1 MRLCGR
7 VLIASILAVGC
18 ASTSRPPPLEEDAPP
33 APPQTE
39 APPPVETPVDPRRW
53 IDLDIAD
60 DVIAARGCAVER
72 GGALWCWGSR
82 RPFLAGAGP
91 GPSLVVGARDARAV
105 AVGRSL
111 LCYADDDGA
120 VRCRF
125 DDRHGW
131 GEIAGVKN
139 AVALEVGE
147 QRGCAL
153 DERGELRC
161 WELDGAATWI
171 AGAVVDFDVG
181 EHGGCALLSSGLL
194 GCWRQAIHRGSPPGP
209 FNERAR
215 VRARDIAIAGNRW
228 LWMLEDD
235 GRVLRADLASDEA
248 ELEWQEFGVVADG
261 VELAAAHD
269 HVCVRTAQGA
279 ALCRGHNT
287 HGQLGDGASDRRDA
301 FVTTADSGV
310 SALALAELRTCALV
324 ADEVACA
331 GLAREERSKPEQDPR
346 APLRQHTL
354 PNLQA
359 RALAASG
366 DTTCALDQAGAVR
379 CWGLAAVNWME
390 TPRDRLGIVAISTPT
405 IVSEREDDL
414 RGVWAQDQF
423 IDWLDGQ
430 GRLRRSFWVL
440 SDTARPPYLE
450 TKVPSGGVEAP
461 LERLVGHSFA
471 CTTEVGTRAFACGVA
486 HRQRAPVPGIK
497 RATAVALGHRE
508 ACAITPQRRVRC
520 AYLPDLYEE
529 SAVVVSSALPG
540 LKNAVDIASSA
551 RTFCALARDG
561 GVRCWN
567 ARGKESFDARERL
580 RLAIELSELEET
592 KLTGVTALV
601 GNALGFASLDADGRI
616 RRWAPPFEG
625 EVDEERAP
633 KLEAAAVELIAG
645 ESHFCARDTN
655 DAVTCWGAEDRGQ
668 LGRLP
673 PEVHLEL
680 TPLEF
685 PDPEAE
691 AEAATRASSSL

>member
-1 MRLCGR
+1 MQEEVHALLASLDGPVQQRVLHAERPTLRTGTGGDAIEDGR
-7 VLIASILAVGC
+7 V
-18 ASTSRPPPLEEDAPP
+18 
-33 APPQTE
+33 
-39 APPPVETPVDPRRW
+39 
-53 IDLDIAD
+53 
-60 DVIAARGCAVER
+60 
-72 GGALWCWGSR
+72 
-82 RPFLAGAGP
+82 P
-91 GPSLVVGARDARAV
+91 GPCSER
-105 AVGRSL
+105 
-111 LCYADDDGA
+111 
-120 VRCRF
+120 
-125 DDRHGW
+125 RHQ
-131 GEIAGVKN
+131 GV
-139 AVALEVGE
+139 
-147 QRGCAL
+147 
-153 DERGELRC
+153 
-161 WELDGAATWI
+161 

-194 GCWRQAIHRGSPPGP
+194 GCWRQAVHRGSPPGP
-209 FNERAR
+209 FTERAR

-235 GRVLRADLASDEA
+235 GRVLRADLAGDDEA
-248 ELEWQEFGVVADG
+248 LEWQELGVVVDG

-279 ALCRGHNT
+279 ALCRGHNS

-301 FVTTADSGV
+301 FVTTSESGV
-310 SALALAELRTCALV
+310 AALALAELRTCALV

-331 GLAREERSKPEQDPR
+331 GLAREDRSKPEQDPR

-405 IVSEREDDL
+405 VVNEREDDL

-423 IDWLDGQ
+423 IAWLDGQ

-450 TKVPSGGVEAP
+450 SKAPGGLETAP
-461 LERLVGHSFA
+461 LERLVGHSFT
-471 CTTEVGTRAFACGVA
+471 CTTEASTRALACGVA
-486 HRQRAPVPGIK
+486 HGRRAPVPGIK
-497 RATAVALGHRE
+497 RATAVALAFRE

-529 SAVVVSSALPG
+529 SAIVVASSLPG
-540 LKNAVDIASSA
+540 LKDAVDIASA
-551 RTFCALARDG
+551 GGTFCALTRDDD
-561 GVRCWN
+561 VRCWS
-567 ARGKESFDARERL
+567 AKGRESFDARERL
-580 RLAIELSELEET
+580 RLAIELGELEET
-592 KLTGVTALV
+592 GLAGVTALA
-601 GNALGFASLDADGRI
+601 GNDLGFASLDADGRV
-616 RRWAPPFEG
+616 RRWSAPFDG
-625 EVDEERAP
+625 EVEEERAP
-633 KLEAAAVELIAG
+633 RLEAAVVELVAG
-645 ESHFCARDTN
+645 ETHFCARDKN
-655 DAVTCWGAEDRGQ
+655 HAVTCWGVEDHGQ

-691 AEAATRASSSL
+691 AEAATRAFFIPLIRALWAST